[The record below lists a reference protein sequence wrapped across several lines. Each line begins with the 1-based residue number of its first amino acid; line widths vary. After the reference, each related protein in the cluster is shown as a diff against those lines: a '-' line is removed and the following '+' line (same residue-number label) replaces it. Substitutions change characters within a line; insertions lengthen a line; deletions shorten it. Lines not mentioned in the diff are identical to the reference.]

1 MHPHM
6 DGILRMVRPVPS
18 ALDALA
24 GVARDGAGAGI
35 ERSLAAA
42 RELLGMRLAYLT
54 EAGEDAFRFHALD
67 GDAAPFGGPSAGV
80 HVPRANTLCD
90 RMLRGRIVGPVPDVS
105 RAPAAQ
111 GAAGSPG
118 VAAYVGVPVR
128 LPDGTVYGTLCCV
141 SDEPAP
147 ALSDRD
153 TRLLEVFARLIG
165 DQIARERHQRRSLR
179 LEGEATAG
187 QALLAALKARERYT
201 AEHSEAVVELST
213 AVAHALGLADE
224 DVVQVA
230 QVALLHDV
238 GKLGVPEAIL
248 QKPGALSDAE
258 WRIVRAH
265 PAIGERVV
273 ASIPSLAHLAP
284 AVRAEHERWDGKGY
298 PDGLAGTEIPL
309 ASRICLACDA
319 WHAMT
324 SDRPYRAAL
333 PADAA
338 RAELL
343 GGAGSQFCP
352 ETVDALLSVLDG
364 RPVGARAL
372 PEPASTDR
380 TAQPESELR
389 ALIAVAGAVA
399 AAHRL
404 EDVLEVVAEETRRV
418 VGASSVSISRWE
430 REHERVR
437 TLINVGELGPGE
449 ERFPIGET
457 YELADYPLAA
467 RLLRDGESYVVSRGD
482 EGLGPADR
490 QLLDALDKGSYI
502 GVPVIFDG
510 RTWGKLEAFANVGAV
525 PFTRRHVPFLEA
537 IAGQVGAAI
546 GRAELFSRVNALA
559 YADPL
564 TGLGNRR
571 ALDDRLEAAVERG
584 GPLAIAFC
592 DLDGLKRINDGQG
605 HEAGDRA
612 IRRAADALAAA
623 GEGRPGASVYRVGG
637 DEFCLVLEGGDAA
650 GAAALAADA
659 SAALAD
665 GADPLSLSCGAA
677 ALRPGTRPGD
687 LFRAA
692 DAAQYEAKRTGR
704 GVVVAGDDLPP
715 AAPAVDRRAHRDR
728 SCDETRALAEQ
739 LLADLAAL
747 PDAERAGHLARAL
760 HRDA

>member
-54 EAGEDAFRFHALD
+54 EAGEEAFRFHALD
-67 GDAAPFGGPSAGV
+67 GDAAPFGGPAAGV
-80 HVPRANTLCD
+80 HVPRADTLCD
-90 RMLRGRIVGPVPDVS
+90 RMLRGRIVGPVPDVA

-141 SDEPAP
+141 SDEPVP

-298 PDGLAGTEIPL
+298 PDGLAGAEIPL

-352 ETVDALLSVLDG
+352 RDG
-364 RPVGARAL
+364 RRAAVRARRPPGGRPRAARAREHRPHRPARIRAARADRRGRRRGGGAPPRGRARGRGRGDPPRGRRLVGLDQPLGARARARADAHQRRRARPRRGAL
-372 PEPASTDR
+372 PDR
-380 TAQPESELR
+380 RDLR
-389 ALIAVAGAVA
+389 AG
-399 AAHRL
+399 RL
-404 EDVLEVVAEETRRV
+404 
-418 VGASSVSISRWE
+418 
-430 REHERVR
+430 
-437 TLINVGELGPGE
+437 
-449 ERFPIGET
+449 
-457 YELADYPLAA
+457 
-467 RLLRDGESYVVSRGD
+467 
-482 EGLGPADR
+482 PA
-490 QLLDALDKGSYI
+490 
-502 GVPVIFDG
+502 
-510 RTWGKLEAFANVGAV
+510 
-525 PFTRRHVPFLEA
+525 
-537 IAGQVGAAI
+537 
-546 GRAELFSRVNALA
+546 
-559 YADPL
+559 
-564 TGLGNRR
+564 
-571 ALDDRLEAAVERG
+571 
-584 GPLAIAFC
+584 
-592 DLDGLKRINDGQG
+592 
-605 HEAGDRA
+605 
-612 IRRAADALAAA
+612 RRAAAARRRVLRRLA
-623 GEGRPGASVYRVGG
+623 RR
-637 DEFCLVLEGGDAA
+637 
-650 GAAALAADA
+650 
-659 SAALAD
+659 
-665 GADPLSLSCGAA
+665 
-677 ALRPGTRPGD
+677 
-687 LFRAA
+687 
-692 DAAQYEAKRTGR
+692 
-704 GVVVAGDDLPP
+704 
-715 AAPAVDRRAHRDR
+715 RRASGPPTASCSTR
-728 SCDETRALAEQ
+728 STRAPTSAS
-739 LLADLAAL
+739 
-747 PDAERAGHLARAL
+747 R
-760 HRDA
+760 